1 MSLGSVFRL
10 VNEINIL
17 HLMFVDDLILFG
29 LSIEHQQQVVLD
41 ILYKLCDASYQRI
54 NMDKTSIL
62 FSNNTHGS
70 VRKRLTTK
78 SGFK

>member
-1 MSLGSVFRL
+1 MSLGSVCIL

-41 ILYKLCDASYQRI
+41 ILYKLCDASDQRI

-78 SGFK
+78 FGFK